1 MADYNFGGSEEE
13 NAELKKLEA
22 ELLEDPDNF
31 ETWERLV
38 RGAEGLEGGVNRNSN
53 PQAITT
59 VRNVYDR
66 FLAKFPLLFGYWKK
80 YADLEF
86 SITGTEAADMVY
98 ERGIASISSS
108 VDLWTN
114 YCSFKGETSHDTDN
128 IRELFERG
136 ASCVG
141 LDFLSHPF
149 WDKYIEFEERVEAF
163 DKIFGILA
171 RVIHIPMHQYARY
184 FERYRQLAQTR
195 PLVELGPADI
205 LAQFRAEL
213 EAASGPVAP
222 GAKAEAEIER
232 DLRLRLDGYH
242 LEIFSK
248 TQTETTKRWTY
259 ESEIK
264 RPYFHVTEL
273 DEGQLNNWKKYL
285 DFEEA
290 EGSYVRTQFLYER
303 CLVTCAHYDEFWQRY
318 ARWMS
323 AQPGKEEE
331 VRNIYQRASCF
342 YVPIANP
349 QTRLQYAYFEEMCGR
364 VSVAKEIHEAI
375 LINLPNHVETIVS
388 LANVCR
394 RHGGLDAAIEVYKT
408 QLDSP
413 QCDLGT
419 KAALVAEW
427 ARLLWKIKGSPEEAR
442 QVFQKN
448 QQYYMGSQ
456 PFWKSY
462 LVFEMDQP
470 TSAETESTQYERIKN
485 VIEDIRSK
493 SSLSSDVAREL
504 VQLYMAYLLE
514 RGTQDAAKEYMTLDR
529 EVHGPASVS
538 KAKTGGTEP
547 TPAAPQAPT
556 PVTPAPIVVPTPQP
570 EPYNYYQQSPVNVT
584 DSPSNP
590 PPQPPFDPPPPP
602 PDESAAPPPPPDISA
617 PPPPPEDLP
626 PPPPVSEVKKKK
638 VGWGAKRPA
647 TTPLSVEELVRKKR
661 EADAAAAKPK
671 FMSKAERERL
681 ALEKRAK
688 EVEAQRRLKTNGTP
702 NGVQSNGF
710 DTPSTESE
718 TTPNGDT
725 RSIPTG
731 PRAMRHGDRRDAPT
745 GPGMR
750 SRSDTAPKSSDQKG
764 DKRFLDDEA
773 EAAAQ
778 AALVKQRYMGSETT
792 SNFSAK
798 KKRKRT
804 TDRKFNFEWNAEEDT
819 SGDYN
824 PLYQNRH
831 EANFFGRGRLAGFGD
846 DVADSVAQKYARALE
861 DRDREAGSI
870 RAREILE
877 MERRRREESTRN
889 QLDKHWSEKKL
900 EHMRERDWRIFKED
914 FNIATKGGSVPN
926 PMRSWDESGLP
937 KRLLELVDRVGYK
950 EPTPIQRA
958 AIPIALQS
966 RDLIGVAVT
975 GSGKTASFLLPLLV
989 YIAELPRIDEFEWR
1003 KNDGPYSIVL
1013 APTRELAQQ
1022 IEIEAKKF
1030 TEPLGFN
1037 VVSIVGG
1044 HSLEEQAYSL
1054 RNGAEIIIATPGR
1067 LVDCIERRMLVLS
1080 QCCYV
1085 IMDEADR
1092 MIDLGFEEP
1101 VNKILDAL
1109 PVTNEKP
1116 DTEEAEDSSAMS
1128 RHLGSKDRYRQT
1140 MMYTATMPTAVERI
1154 ARKYL
1159 RRPAIVTIGSAGEAV
1174 DTVEQRVEMIAGEDK
1189 RKKRLGEILSSG
1201 DFRPPIIV
1209 FVNIKR
1215 NCDAIAREIK
1225 QWGFSSVTL
1234 HGSKTQEQ
1242 REAALASVRNGSTD
1256 VLVATDLA
1264 GRGIDVPDVS
1274 LVINFNMATSIESY
1288 THRIGRTGRAGK
1300 SGVAITF
1307 LGNEDADVMYDLKQ
1321 MLIKSPISRVPE
1333 ELRKHEAAQS
1343 KPTRGAGKKIEES
1356 SGFGGKGGW

>member
-1 MADYNFGGSEEE
+1 M
-13 NAELKKLEA
+13 
-22 ELLEDPDNF
+22 
-31 ETWERLV
+31 
-38 RGAEGLEGGVNRNSN
+38 GAS
-53 PQAITT
+53 
-59 VRNVYDR
+59 
-66 FLAKFPLLFGYWKK
+66 
-80 YADLEF
+80 
-86 SITGTEAADMVY
+86 TE
-98 ERGIASISSS
+98 SSS
-108 VDLWTN
+108 
-114 YCSFKGETSHDTDN
+114 
-128 IRELFERG
+128 
-136 ASCVG
+136 
-141 LDFLSHPF
+141 
-149 WDKYIEFEERVEAF
+149 AF
-163 DKIFGILA
+163 
-171 RVIHIPMHQYARY
+171 
-184 FERYRQLAQTR
+184 
-195 PLVELGPADI
+195 
-205 LAQFRAEL
+205 
-213 EAASGPVAP
+213 
-222 GAKAEAEIER
+222 
-232 DLRLRLDGYH
+232 
-242 LEIFSK
+242 
-248 TQTETTKRWTY
+248 
-259 ESEIK
+259 
-264 RPYFHVTEL
+264 
-273 DEGQLNNWKKYL
+273 
-285 DFEEA
+285 
-290 EGSYVRTQFLYER
+290 
-303 CLVTCAHYDEFWQRY
+303 
-318 ARWMS
+318 
-323 AQPGKEEE
+323 
-331 VRNIYQRASCF
+331 
-342 YVPIANP
+342 
-349 QTRLQYAYFEEMCGR
+349 
-364 VSVAKEIHEAI
+364 
-375 LINLPNHVETIVS
+375 
-388 LANVCR
+388 
-394 RHGGLDAAIEVYKT
+394 
-408 QLDSP
+408 
-413 QCDLGT
+413 
-419 KAALVAEW
+419 
-427 ARLLWKIKGSPEEAR
+427 
-442 QVFQKN
+442 
-448 QQYYMGSQ
+448 
-456 PFWKSY
+456 
-462 LVFEMDQP
+462 
-470 TSAETESTQYERIKN
+470 
-485 VIEDIRSK
+485 
-493 SSLSSDVAREL
+493 
-504 VQLYMAYLLE
+504 
-514 RGTQDAAKEYMTLDR
+514 
-529 EVHGPASVS
+529 
-538 KAKTGGTEP
+538 
-547 TPAAPQAPT
+547 
-556 PVTPAPIVVPTPQP
+556 
-570 EPYNYYQQSPVNVT
+570 
-584 DSPSNP
+584 
-590 PPQPPFDPPPPP
+590 PPPPP
-602 PDESAAPPPPPDISA
+602 PEDAGAPPPPPESGAPPPPPDVSA

-626 PPPPVSEVKKKK
+626 PPPSEPQVKKKK

-647 TTPLSVEELVRKKR
+647 STPLSVEELVRKKR

-671 FMSKAERERL
+671 FVSKAERERL
-681 ALEKRAK
+681 ALEKRTK
-688 EVEAQRRLKTNGTP
+688 EVDAQRRVNNKSNGTP
-702 NGVQSNGF
+702 NGLNNGMDLDTTSTASN
-710 DTPSTESE
+710 
-718 TTPNGDT
+718 TPNGDA

-731 PRAMRHGDRRDAPT
+731 PRAMRNGDDRAPT
-745 GPGMR
+745 GPTAMR
-750 SRSDTAPKSSDQKG
+750 SRNEPGASKADRKTGKQ
-764 DKRFLDDEA
+764 LDEED

-778 AALVKQRYMGSETT
+778 AALVKQRYMGADQT

-824 PLYQNRH
+824 PLYQHRH

-861 DRDREAGSI
+861 DRDHEAGSI
-870 RAREILE
+870 RAKEILE
-877 MERRRREESTRN
+877 MERRRREDSTRN

-914 FNIATKGGSVPN
+914 FNIATKGGLVPN
-926 PMRSWDESGLP
+926 PMRSWDESNLP
-937 KRLLELVDRVGYK
+937 KRLMELVDRVGYK
-950 EPTPIQRA
+950 EPTAIQRA

-975 GSGKTASFLLPLLV
+975 GSGKTAAFLLPLLV

-1003 KNDGPYSIVL
+1003 KNDGPYAIVL

-1030 TEPLGFN
+1030 TQPLGFN

-1044 HSLEEQAYSL
+1044 HSLEEQAFSL

-1116 DTEEAEDSSAMS
+1116 DSDEAENSAVMS
-1128 RHLGSKDRYRQT
+1128 QHIGSKDRYRQT

-1159 RRPAIVTIGSAGEAV
+1159 RRPAIITIGGVGEAV

-1307 LGNEDADVMYDLKQ
+1307 LGNEDTDVMYDIKQ

-1343 KPTRGAGKKIEES
+1343 KPTRGVGKKIEES